1 VRELD
6 SGNVILSGNYIT
18 IKFKGR
24 LAQQYQLIAFMNQP
38 GGAAILSLVGVHD
51 NFQGF
56 DAAGMS
62 LECGHNDGFIR
73 CVGGEEWARL
83 RCQADEVAMGP

>member
-1 VRELD
+1 MRELD
-6 SGNVILSGNYIT
+6 TGNVILSGNYIT

-24 LAQQYQLIAFMNQP
+24 LAQQYQLIAFINQP

-51 NFQGF
+51 NFQRY

-83 RCQADEVAMGP
+83 GPKPTK